1 MDWVYLDNNAT
12 TMIDPRVL
20 EAMRPFLAEQYANP
34 SSTHHFGQ
42 QARYAVEVARECI
55 AGLLG
60 LAGGQIIFTSGG
72 TEANDLAVRGMLASR
87 PSKRHLVTTAVE
99 HASILRLAQQ
109 IEKEGYRVTYV
120 GVDRL
125 GRLDPAEFEAALGE
139 DTALA
144 SVMHAN
150 NETGVVFPVERLGEI
165 AASKGIPL
173 HVDAI
178 QTVGKVATELGKWP
192 VSLVTLAAHKFHGP
206 KGVGVL
212 YIRRGVRPRP
222 RLIGGHQESDL
233 RAGTENVPAIVGM
246 AEALRLAVE
255 HLEEENG
262 RVRVLRDRLE
272 TSILQ
277 RIPLAHGLGHREDR
291 LPNTTAIGFEALEA
305 EAILML
311 LSNQRICASSGS
323 ACGSGSLSP
332 SHVLTAMG
340 LDERVVHGAV
350 RFSLSRFNTDQE
362 IDRVV
367 EVVPSIIE
375 RLRRVMGGA

>member
-42 QARYAVEVARECI
+42 QARYAVEAARECI

-60 LAGGQIIFTSGG
+60 LSGGQVIFTSGG
-72 TEANDLAVRGMLASR
+72 TEANDLGVRGMLASR

-125 GRLDPAEFEAALGE
+125 GRLDPAEFEAALGG

-178 QTVGKVATELGKWP
+178 QTTGKVVTDLGKWP

-212 YIRRGVRPRP
+212 CIGRGVRPRP
-222 RLIGGHQESDL
+222 RLVGGHQEGDL

-262 RVRVLRDRLE
+262 RVRALRDRLE
-272 TSILQ
+272 TGILQ
-277 RIPLAHGLGHREDR
+277 RIPLTHGLGHREDR

-305 EAILML
+305 EAVLML
-311 LSNQRICASSGS
+311 LSNHRICASSGS

-362 IDRVV
+362 IDRVL